1 MSRYKILNKSFNNSK
16 DIERRGLMYV
26 LSSPSGAGKTSIAN
40 KLITQDEQISMSISM
55 TTRKPRPGEVDGK
68 DYIFVSKEEF
78 NQAIEDNQLLEWAEV
93 FGNYYG
99 TPREAVE
106 NQLKE
111 GRDVLFDIDWQGTQQ
126 LHEKVGNDLVRLF
139 ILPPSVNV
147 LEERL
152 KRRGQDEEHIV
163 QARMK
168 EAANQISHW
177 AEYDYVIINENLDE
191 SLSEVQNILNAER
204 LKRERRVG
212 LSAFVRNMTT
222 KME

>member
-1 MSRYKILNKSFNNSK
+1 MNKSFNNSK

>member
-1 MSRYKILNKSFNNSK
+1 MNRYKILNKSFNNSK

-26 LSSPSGAGKTSIAN
+26 LSSPSGAGKTSIAT
-40 KLITQDEQISMSISM
+40 KLISQDPHISMSISM

-68 DYIFVSKEEF
+68 DYIFVSKDEF

-93 FGNYYG
+93 FGNFYG

-106 NQLKE
+106 NKLKE

-152 KRRGQDEEHIV
+152 KRRGQDEDHIV

>member
-1 MSRYKILNKSFNNSK
+1 
-16 DIERRGLMYV
+16 MYV
-26 LSSPSGAGKTSIAN
+26 LSSPSGAGKTSIAT
-40 KLITQDEQISMSISM
+40 KLIGQDPLISMSISM

-78 NQAIEDNQLLEWAEV
+78 NKAIENNELLEWAEV

-99 TPREAVE
+99 TPKEAVE
-106 NQLKE
+106 QKLKT
-111 GRDVLFDIDWQGTQQ
+111 GKDVLFDIDWQGTQQ
-126 LHEKVGNDLVRLF
+126 LHEKVGKDLVRLF

-152 KRRGQDEEHIV
+152 KRRGQDEDHIV

-191 SLSEVQNILNAER
+191 SLLEVQNILNAER

-212 LSAFVRNMTT
+212 LSAFVRNMTS

>member
-1 MSRYKILNKSFNNSK
+1 MNKSFNNSK

-40 KLITQDEQISMSISM
+40 KLIEQDDQISMSISM
-55 TTRKPRPGEVDGK
+55 TTRKARPGEVNFK
-68 DYIFVSKEEF
+68 DYIFVTKEEF
-78 NQAIEDNQLLEWAEV
+78 NQAIESNELLEWAEV

-99 TPREAVE
+99 TPRKAVE
-106 NQLKE
+106 EKLKE

-139 ILPPSVNV
+139 ILPPSVNI

-152 KRRGQDEEHIV
+152 KRRGQDADHIV
-163 QARMK
+163 QERMK

-191 SLSEVQNILNAER
+191 SLNEVQNILNAER

-212 LSAFVRNMTT
+212 LSAFVRNMTN

>member
-1 MSRYKILNKSFNNSK
+1 
-16 DIERRGLMYV
+16 MYV

-78 NQAIEDNQLLEWAEV
+78 NQAIEHNQLLEWAEV

>member
-1 MSRYKILNKSFNNSK
+1 MNKTYNNSK

-26 LSSPSGAGKTSIAN
+26 LSSPSGAGKTSIAT
-40 KLITQDEQISMSISM
+40 KLIEQDLSIDMSISM
-55 TTRKPRPGEVDGK
+55 TTRKARPGEVDGK
-68 DYIFVSKEEF
+68 DYLFVTKDEF
-78 NQAIEDNQLLEWAEV
+78 NKAIEHNELLEWAEV

-99 TPREAVE
+99 TPRKAVE
-106 NQLKE
+106 QKLENGQ
-111 GRDVLFDIDWQGTQQ
+111 DVLFDIDWQGTQQ
-126 LHEKVGNDLVRLF
+126 LHEKVGKDLVRLF
-139 ILPPSVNV
+139 ILPPSVKI
-147 LEERL
+147 LEDRL
-152 KRRGQDEEHIV
+152 KRRGQDEDHIV
-163 QARMK
+163 AARMK

-191 SLSEVQNILNAER
+191 SLGEVQNILNAER

>member
-1 MSRYKILNKSFNNSK
+1 MNKSFNNSK

-26 LSSPSGAGKTSIAN
+26 LSSPSGAGKTSIAT
-40 KLITQDEQISMSISM
+40 KLISQDEHISMSISM

-68 DYIFVSKEEF
+68 DYIFVSKDEF
-78 NQAIEDNQLLEWAEV
+78 NQAIEDNDLLEWAEV

-106 NQLKE
+106 KQLKE

-152 KRRGQDEEHIV
+152 KRRGQDEDHIV

>member
-1 MSRYKILNKSFNNSK
+1 
-16 DIERRGLMYV
+16 MYV

-78 NQAIEDNQLLEWAEV
+78 NQAIKDNQLLEWAEV